1 MEEISTQSTIM
12 LLPSTNEQARSFAN
26 DLISQVDNGSIDILK
41 LSRQIKFI
49 EKTLELVKQG
59 TKENLIKYTERLA
72 DKDIAEV
79 AHTAKYDY
87 SHCQDYEWDY
97 YEEKIYEFRELQKER
112 EKKLKLI
119 NSSEIIEYTNPT
131 TGEIGMNKVNAPIK
145 KYYEFVKIK

>member
-1 MEEISTQSTIM
+1 MELSTISAIKLLPETKEQST
-12 LLPSTNEQARSFAN
+12 TFAN
-26 DLISQVDNGSIDILK
+26 DIINRVQMGEIDVLSISK
-41 LSRQIKFI
+41 QIKI
-49 EKTLELVKQG
+49 LEKTFELIKEG

-87 SHCQDYEWDY
+87 SHCEDYEWDY

-112 EKKLKLI
+112 EKKLKLVS
-119 NSSEIIEYTNPT
+119 SSETIEYINPS
-131 TGEIGMNKVNAPIK
+131 TGEIGMNKVKAPIK